1 MFLVVAEIILKSDLQ
16 LKNKKENTIIKF
28 FIALVFVANLHFL
41 SITLK
46 YKIKTWHNNW
56 KYLLKN
62 KY

>member
-28 FIALVFVANLHFL
+28 FIALVFLANLQFL

-56 KYLLKN
+56 KYL
-62 KY
+62 